1 MSFLGSFNYWVFVV
15 LLMIGLYGVIAR
27 HNLVKKVIALGLFQT
42 AIFLLFISMGVRKG
56 GVAPILQDD
65 PSITYASPLVH
76 VLILTAIVVSLSVSA
91 VALAIIVNIRRAYGT
106 IEADEIDRI
115 DHQQK
120 ETEEGES

>member
-1 MSFLGSFNYWVFVV
+1 MSFLGSFNYWVFVI

-27 HNLVKKVIALGLFQT
+27 HNLVKKVISLGLFQT
-42 AIFLLFISMGVRKG
+42 AIFLLFISMGVRNG

-65 PSITYASPLVH
+65 PSTTYASPLVH

-106 IEADEIDRI
+106 IEADEIDSL
-115 DHQQK
+115 DHRQTQ
-120 ETEEGES
+120 TEEGDS